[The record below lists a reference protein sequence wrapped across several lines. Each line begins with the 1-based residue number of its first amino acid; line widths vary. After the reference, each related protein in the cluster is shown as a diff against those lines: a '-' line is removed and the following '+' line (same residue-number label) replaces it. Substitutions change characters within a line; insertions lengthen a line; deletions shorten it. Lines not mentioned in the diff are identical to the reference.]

1 MLIVKPWFLG
11 ADCTVQWFLTILGS
25 LILWRNGWELEI
37 FSAKMHLYI
46 KPCIQ
51 FQEFIDPWSP
61 IIDPGLRTSGSSK
74 KSNLDS
80 LKSWGID
87 WLCFSCFYV
96 FAYFL
101 QLSILLLSARVDF
114 IPCFPQVAWLDKID
128 RRYAWVKRQLVD
140 YEEKYGRMFPR
151 EWYMAERIA
160 VEFCHITR

>member
-1 MLIVKPWFLG
+1 MLVVKPWFLG
-11 ADCTVQWFLTILGS
+11 ADCTVQWFLIILGS

-46 KPCIQ
+46 KPYIQ
-51 FQEFIDPWSP
+51 FQEIYRPLKP
-61 IIDPGLRTSGSSK
+61 NHRPRVK

-80 LKSWGID
+80 LKSREID
-87 WLCFSCFYV
+87 WLCFSYFYD

-101 QLSILLLSARVDF
+101 QLSILLLSAGVDF

-128 RRYAWVKRQLVD
+128 RRYAWIKRQLVD